1 MFSVENRSPPAFAVL
16 EDGVAIA
23 TSYSEDNARRIVG
36 ALAFRSSNSQAE
48 RIAVLEA
55 ELTHH
60 KLALDKAGYSLQE
73 ATKEIQDLQQ
83 RNRNQERTI
92 NRLHTEIGQLK
103 TDLAA
108 ELRISKPCQ
117 DLKDQLELA
126 QKENARLTTLADQL
140 HDRIYHAST
149 YLTGEN
155 LGQPKGTSH
164 AHHP

>member
-16 EDGVAIA
+16 EDGVA

-36 ALAFRSSNSQAE
+36 ALAFRASNPQIE
-48 RIAVLEA
+48 RIAVLE
-55 ELTHH
+55 
-60 KLALDKAGYSLQE
+60 AGYSLQE

-83 RNRNQERTI
+83 RNQNQERTI
-92 NRLHTEIGQLK
+92 NRLHAEIAQLK
-103 TDLAA
+103 SELAA
-108 ELRISKPCQ
+108 ELRNSKPCQ
-117 DLKDQLELA
+117 DLKDQLDLA
-126 QKENARLTTLADQL
+126 QKENARLTTIADQL

-164 AHHP
+164 VHHP

>member
-36 ALAFRSSNSQAE
+36 ALAFRASNPQIE

-55 ELTHH
+55 
-60 KLALDKAGYSLQE
+60 GYPLQE
-73 ATKEIQDLQQ
+73 ATKEIEELEQ
-83 RNRNQERTI
+83 RNLNQESTI
-92 NRLHTEIGQLK
+92 NRLHAEIAQLK
-103 TDLAA
+103 TDLAN

-149 YLTGEN
+149 CLTGEN